1 MQTNTPPFSS
11 LGSREHRVVTS
22 TILVFA
28 GVLALSILSTGMPQT
43 SQAGEVIQRTVRG
56 MVVATN
62 VEANPQII
70 VVKVLLPS
78 KEEMIVGARVS
89 ADTKITK
96 GKEAAQLA
104 DLKVGQMAEITY
116 LKTAEGLIAQSIHAH

>member
-1 MQTNTPPFSS
+1 MMRLDTTTLGYGKIGKGTLWVLFLGVILAVS
-11 LGSREHRVVTS
+11 LVAVP
-22 TILVFA
+22 V
-28 GVLALSILSTGMPQT
+28 M

-56 MVVATN
+56 TVVATN

-78 KEEMIVGARVS
+78 KEEMIVGARLS

-96 GKEAAQLA
+96 GKQVTQLA
-104 DLKVGQMAEITY
+104 DVKTGQLAEITY
-116 LKTAEGLIAQSIHAH
+116 LKTSEGLLAQSIRVH

>member
-1 MQTNTPPFSS
+1 MS
-11 LGSREHRVVTS
+11 LAAAVPAMSH
-22 TILVFA
+22 
-28 GVLALSILSTGMPQT
+28 
-43 SQAGEVIQRTVRG
+43 AGEAIQRTVRG
-56 MVVATN
+56 TVVATN

-96 GKEAAQLA
+96 GKQAAQLA
-104 DLKVGQMAEITY
+104 DLKAGQMAEVTY
-116 LKTAEGLIAQSIHAH
+116 LKTSEGLLAQSIRAH

>member
-1 MQTNTPPFSS
+1 MRKDTTTLIYGGIRGRTLSALFLNGILAVS
-11 LGSREHRVVTS
+11 LAAAVPIMSH
-22 TILVFA
+22 
-28 GVLALSILSTGMPQT
+28 
-43 SQAGEVIQRTVRG
+43 AGEVVQRTVRG
-56 MVVATN
+56 TVVATN

-96 GKEAAQLA
+96 GKQAAQLA
-104 DLKVGQMAEITY
+104 DLKAGQTAEVTY
-116 LKTAEGLIAQSIHAH
+116 LKTSDGLLAQSIRAH

>member
-1 MQTNTPPFSS
+1 MRKDTTTLSYGGIRGRTLSALFLSGILAVS
-11 LGSREHRVVTS
+11 LAAAVPIMSH
-22 TILVFA
+22 
-28 GVLALSILSTGMPQT
+28 
-43 SQAGEVIQRTVRG
+43 AGEVIQRTVRG
-56 MVVATN
+56 TVVATN

-96 GKEAAQLA
+96 GKQAAQLA
-104 DLKVGQMAEITY
+104 DLKAGQTAEVTY
-116 LKTAEGLIAQSIHAH
+116 LKTAEGLLAQSIRAH

>member
-1 MQTNTPPFSS
+1 MRKDTTTLSYGGIRGRTLSALFLGGILAMS
-11 LGSREHRVVTS
+11 LAAAVPAMSH
-22 TILVFA
+22 
-28 GVLALSILSTGMPQT
+28 
-43 SQAGEVIQRTVRG
+43 AGEAIQRTVRG
-56 MVVATN
+56 TVVATN

-96 GKEAAQLA
+96 GKQAAQLA
-104 DLKVGQMAEITY
+104 DLKAGQMAEVTY
-116 LKTAEGLIAQSIHAH
+116 LKTSEGLLAQSIRAH